1 MAKNLFIAATGK
13 DVGKSTISLA
23 MINKLQQM
31 NKEVGFMKPVG
42 QRWLPSLWGEVEED
56 VILMK
61 AVFELHEN
69 PADMNP
75 VVVRRGFT
83 EEYLS
88 KIIKPDLSSSIMNG
102 YKRVSI
108 DKDYVVIEG
117 TGHGGVG
124 SVIDKSN
131 ADVAKLLQA
140 KVILLSKG
148 GIGSA
153 IDQLELNR
161 VFFES
166 QGVQVIGVIVNKV
179 LQAKYGKVK
188 RNIQHYCKAKK
199 LKLFG
204 VIPFS
209 PILSNPTLG
218 QVIDEL
224 APEVISETNERKQ
237 VLDSF
242 LVGASNL
249 DEFVE
254 VISKKEGNILL
265 IFPSAR
271 KDLIFAL
278 PNLKKIIDMSNK
290 RIFAILFSG
299 MSKPSEI
306 VINTVSEDKINL
318 LWKKGDTYSVISSL
332 SKISI
337 KTKPSNTFKIDEIKN
352 TVSSNIDYKNIF
364 SRLTHISFEESK
376 FRKFL
381 NIVLA
386 FFRGSN

>member
-1 MAKNLFIAATGK
+1 MARNLYIAATGK

-23 MINKLQQM
+23 MINKLQGM
-31 NKEVGFMKPVG
+31 NKKVGFMKPVG
-42 QRWLPSLWGEVEED
+42 QRWLPSDWGDVEED

-61 AVFELHEN
+61 QVFDLPEN

-83 EEYLS
+83 QEYLS
-88 KIIKPDLSSSIMNG
+88 KLIKPDLGAQILAG
-102 YKRVSI
+102 YKRVAA
-108 DKDYVVIEG
+108 DKDYVIIEG

-140 KVILLSKG
+140 KVVLLTKG

-153 IDQLELNR
+153 IDRLELNR
-161 VFFES
+161 VFFENR
-166 QGVQVIGVIVNKV
+166 GVQVIGVIINKV
-179 LQAKYGKVK
+179 IPSKYDKVK
-188 RNIQHYCKAKK
+188 RNIEHYCKSKK

-218 QVIDEL
+218 QVIEEL
-224 APEVISETNERKQ
+224 CPEVISDTDERKQ

-242 LVGASNL
+242 VVGASNL

-254 VISKKEGNILL
+254 IIAEKKGNILL

-278 PNLKKIIDMSNK
+278 PNLKKIMDMSNK

-299 MSKPSEI
+299 MQKPSDLI
-306 VINTVSEDKINL
+306 MKLALDDKINL

-337 KTKPSNTFKIDEIKN
+337 KTRASNTFKIDEIKN
-352 TVSSNIDYKNIF
+352 IVSSQIEYKNIF
-364 SRLTHISFEESK
+364 SRLSHSKFEESNLSK
-376 FRKFL
+376 FKSGFL
-381 NIVLA
+381 R
-386 FFRGSN
+386 FFGKRG